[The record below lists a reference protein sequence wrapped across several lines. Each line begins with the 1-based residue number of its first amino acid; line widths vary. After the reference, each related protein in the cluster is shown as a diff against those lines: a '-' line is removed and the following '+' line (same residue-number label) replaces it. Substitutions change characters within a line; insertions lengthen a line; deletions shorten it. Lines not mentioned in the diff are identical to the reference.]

1 MQSVSSRRYLSLW
14 LRRLATDRV
23 TRQSQRQA
31 DRQFERGPLALV
43 GAVKHARLLIAIN
56 DAAAKLGLRVG
67 MSFAD
72 ACAMCPALDWAET
85 APHED
90 ARLLIAVAEWCERYT
105 PLVGIHPPM
114 VSSSTSPAWR
124 IFSAARQGLPAI
136 C

>member
-14 LRRLATDRV
+14 LRRLATDRL
-23 TRQSQRQA
+23 TRQSQRPA
-31 DRQFERGPLALV
+31 ERQLERPFALV
-43 GAVKHARLLIAIN
+43 GAVKNARLLIAIN
-56 DAAAKLGLRVG
+56 DAAARLGLRAG

-90 ARLLIAVAEWCERYT
+90 ARLLDGVAGWCERYT
-105 PLVGIHPPM
+105 PLVAFTPPT
-114 VSSSTSPAWR
+114 VSSSTLPAWR
-124 IFSAARQGLPAI
+124 LCSAARQGFPAN